1 MKTLQIEA
9 LLTMSWVLPVA
20 VLCEILALF
29 AAGELGEAD
38 GAFRFPLVYTGR
50 HNIPARDRVVWGRD
64 RNGGREDIGEV
75 HEVTRKHEEICTQYS
90 EEYDDRTEALLCNEE
105 YMRLAHEEIER
116 SNCTNE
122 FYKHDAELENM
133 DSCDIS
139 DEGVNVSLC
148 SELCSWKQFIYVYC
162 KSVGKTRLN
171 IDRECG
177 LPAVGAG
184 VCSFNNEQF
193 CIIEILDPSS
203 NLRRVYNECFVNSNV
218 NEGSCSDDC
227 REAVESWKDLQ
238 GCCVQ
243 FFFQFDYSF
252 STIFD
257 LDGSEKSVLSSGLFS
272 TCEVKPPKACDSFSP
287 PEEFVDCAHD
297 GEVHVSPT
305 VFYST
310 VLIIV
315 SLLNAM

>member
-1 MKTLQIEA
+1 MKTLQIE
-9 LLTMSWVLPVA
+9 TMSWILPVA

-29 AAGELGEAD
+29 AAGALGEAD
-38 GAFRFPLVYTGR
+38 GAFRFPLVHTSR
-50 HNIPARDRVVWGRD
+50 HNIPARDHMVWGRD

-75 HEVTRKHEEICTQYS
+75 HKVTRKDEEICTQSS
-90 EEYDDRTEALLCNEE
+90 EEYYNRTRALLCSEE

-116 SNCTNE
+116 SNCTNK
-122 FYKHDAELENM
+122 FYKQYADDM
-133 DSCDIS
+133 DPCDII
-139 DEGVNVSLC
+139 DERVNVSLC
-148 SELCSWKQFIYVYC
+148 SEICSLKQYVYVYC
-162 KSVGKTRLN
+162 KSVGKTKLN

-177 LPAVGAG
+177 LPRFGAG

-243 FFFQFDYSF
+243 FFFQFNYSF

-257 LDGSEKSVLSSGLFS
+257 LDDSEKSVLSSGLFS

-297 GEVHVSPT
+297 GDVHVSPT